1 MRYQGFR
8 QLSWWRDVGLNGWCW
23 WKGNR
28 GCVCLSVSWFFRELA
43 NPRRQAALETWESQ
57 QELCSWRAV
66 FFFPG
71 VAVLTAALIPFCALV
86 RPIYE
91 LKVWKKKKNT
101 ALCCQDRAASLRWN
115 TMPLGFPSRLDL
127 AKARHQGN
135 VKALKLPT
143 KQKKED
149 VWANVRSVEKPSSVQ
164 TEGKKKKEREKEPHC
179 TFNLSLYSSLIP
191 FKLTKA
197 LESADS

>member
-143 KQKKED
+143 KQKK
-149 VWANVRSVEKPSSVQ
+149 VRMFGWMSGLLRNPLLSRLKE
-164 TEGKKKKEREKEPHC
+164 KKKKRERKSPTAH
-179 TFNLSLYSSLIP
+179 LICP
-191 FKLTKA
+191 FIL
-197 LESADS
+197 L